1 MPSSVTVNDQGTGLT
16 LSYRWYS
23 PKFIFLI
30 FFCVV
35 WDGFLFFW
43 YSQAL
48 STNAP
53 LMMILFPLLHVGVGA
68 GLTYYTLAGFLNRT
82 IVQVSREGLTIYH
95 TPLPWFGN
103 KRIPVTELAQLYRE
117 EVISR
122 GNRGTQT
129 TYQLSAVSKESKKI
143 KLLGGIETADVA
155 LFLEQEI
162 EKWLGIK
169 DVKVTGEMQK

>member
-1 MPSSVTVNDQGTGLT
+1 MPSNVTVNDHGTGLT
-16 LSYRWYS
+16 LNYRWYS

-30 FFCVV
+30 FFCIF
-35 WDGFLFFW
+35 WDGFLFVW

-53 LMMILFPLLHVGVGA
+53 LAAVLFPLLHVAVGVGF
-68 GLTYYTLAGFLNRT
+68 TYYTVAGFLNKT
-82 IVQVSREGLTIYH
+82 IVEVSREGLTIYH

-103 KRIPVTELAQLYRE
+103 KSIPVSDIAQLYRE
-117 EVISR
+117 EIVSQGSR
-122 GNRGTQT
+122 SARVS
-129 TYQLSAVSKESKKI
+129 YQLSAISRQNNKI
-143 KLLGGIETADVA
+143 KLLGGIDTADVA

-169 DVKVTGEMQK
+169 DVKVAGEIQK